1 MPDGPVVIRT
11 KKFLLNRLLSRKQ
24 MVLEVI
30 HAGQPNVPKDT
41 LKELLAKKFK
51 TDGKNISL
59 FGFKTLYGGGRSSGF
74 CLIYD
79 NYDYFLKYEPK
90 YRLRRV
96 KILEQRTGNRKS
108 RKEIK
113 TKRKKVRGTAKA
125 KIQAGGGAKK
135 K

>member
-1 MPDGPVVIRT
+1 MPEGAVVIRT
-11 KKFLLNRLLSRKQ
+11 RKILINRLLSRKQ
-24 MVLEVI
+24 MVVEVI
-30 HAGQPNVPKDT
+30 HPGQANVSKEN
-41 LKELLAKKFK
+41 LRELLAKRFK
-51 TDGKNISL
+51 TTAECISL
-59 FGFKTLYGGGRSSGF
+59 FGFKTLFGGGRSSGF

-79 NYDYFLKYEPK
+79 NAEYFKKYEPK

-96 KILEQRTGNRKS
+96 NLLPQRVGNRKS

-113 TKRKKVRGTAKA
+113 TKRNKTRGTAKA

>member
-1 MPDGPVVIRT
+1 LIDA
-11 KKFLLNRLLSRKQ
+11 K
-24 MVLEVI
+24 
-30 HAGQPNVPKDT
+30 NV
-41 LKELLAKKFK
+41 
-51 TDGKNISL
+51 SL
-59 FGFKTLYGGGRSSGF
+59 FGFKTLYGGGRSTGF

-96 KILEQRTGNRKS
+96 KLLEPRSGNRKQ
-108 RKEIK
+108 RKEIH
-113 TKRKKVRGTAKA
+113 TKRNKVRGTAKA